1 MPMLPMDLEFGPRVP
16 VVQKYS
22 GWRVLHKAEGGYQKT
37 PLGMPEVVPPNNPV
51 AVDMTEAIQRMSYS
65 LMTTLNAAITPKL
78 WSKVHDRNIAF
89 TNYQSWGLDENG
101 EYQHRANYILG
112 EDLNSPLP
120 KYDKAQRLC
129 GGQFVRGRVVQGNKL
144 VCVPGVDGI
153 DARYPLPSVTE
164 IIERNWYLCAVSYH
178 ATRVEHFPQGQGGV
192 VAIPFIF
199 DREIEFDLNLLER
212 WESDVLPDPLT
223 FYRGV

>member
-1 MPMLPMDLEFGPRVP
+1 MPLLPISLDFGERPVLPM
-16 VVQKYS
+16 KYS

-37 PLGMPEVVPPNNPV
+37 PLGMPEVIPPNNPV
-51 AVDMTEAIQRMSYS
+51 AVAMTEAIQRMSYS
-65 LMTTLNAAITPKL
+65 LMTTMNAAITPAL

-89 TNYQSWGLDENG
+89 TNYQSWGLDENTG
-101 EYQHRANYILG
+101 EYHRRANFVMG
-112 EDLNSPLP
+112 VDQSQELP

-129 GGQFVRGRVVQGNKL
+129 GGQFVRGRVVNDKL

-153 DARYPLPSVTE
+153 DVRYPLPSVAQ
-164 IIERNWYLCAVSYH
+164 IIERNWYLFAVSYH
-178 ATRVEHFPQGQGGV
+178 ATRVEHFPQGQGGP

-212 WESDVLPDPLT
+212 WESDELPDPLKL
-223 FYRGV
+223 YRSV